1 VHVVSTDEKTGIQAK
16 ERLHPGRPLRPG
28 AVEKVE
34 FEYVRH
40 GTQCL
45 MANLEVATGKVI
57 RPSVLPTRSEADFA
71 AHVAQTT
78 LSDPEGGW
86 IFVVDQLDTH
96 KSESLVR
103 LVAERLGLEEDL
115 GKKGRRGILKS
126 KATRA
131 AFLSDPSHRIRFVY
145 TPKHA
150 SWLNQIEIWF
160 SILVRR
166 LLRRGSFRSTEEL
179 KERLLRFIDYFN
191 AALAKPFRWTY
202 SGRPLAA

>member
-1 VHVVSTDEKTGIQAK
+1 MHVVSTDEKTGIQAK
-16 ERLHPGRPLRPG
+16 EHLHPSLPLRPG
-28 AVEKVE
+28 RVETVE

-45 MANLEVATGKVI
+45 LANLEVATGRIV
-57 RPSVLPTRSEADFA
+57 RPSVRPTRSEADFA
-71 AHVAQTT
+71 AHVAQTIE
-78 LSDPEGGW
+78 SDPDGAW

-96 KSESLVR
+96 KSETLVR
-103 LVAERLGLEEDL
+103 LVAERCGLETAL
-115 GKKGRRGILKS
+115 GKKGRRGILQS

-131 AFLSDPSHRIRFVY
+131 AFLSDPAHRIRFVY

-166 LLRRGSFRSTEEL
+166 LLKRGSFRSTEEL
-179 KERLLRFIDYFN
+179 RERILRFIDYFN